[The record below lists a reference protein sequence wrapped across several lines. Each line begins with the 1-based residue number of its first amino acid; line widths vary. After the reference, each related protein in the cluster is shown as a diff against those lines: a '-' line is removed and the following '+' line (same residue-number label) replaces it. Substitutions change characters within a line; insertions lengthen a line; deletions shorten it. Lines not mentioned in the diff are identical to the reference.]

1 MDNIQGM
8 IDSGNS
14 HIVLPPGEYKGSF
27 FVNRPCILEGNN
39 TTLWANGETVIY
51 IRSAGVTLINLRVE
65 RISKNNDGAYSLST
79 EYSDTQCENIEI
91 IGPTHGFQ
99 DEDMVPEMKKQ
110 LSFGTF
116 RSETENTFT
125 FDLFTAI
132 DAEVSTQMKD
142 VMLSVSD
149 LHPGI
154 NTITATVSPISANS
168 YIYGDIILKS
178 QFVRRFYINGSS
190 SDNGELCDNKCIS
203 KISQEDCTVKPDNEI
218 VEMINTPARQSV
230 KSSVIINNIQD
241 VSERKNNTVVGTYI
255 LKRGERIYLEDYSD
269 LPIKIIMGNKGQYK
283 EMDIDPYIFM
293 LDASGSTSC
302 DEDFVYFGNTS
313 SKCGSIV
320 FNSDKSIDLNLKTV
334 PEHIERI
341 SFAYSIY
348 LPTLNYN
355 FSKVLDPYISI
366 LQSGKEI
373 FRYMANDLFAETTI
387 IFMEIYRHKFQ
398 WRINTI
404 GQGYRDGLK
413 RLCSSYG
420 LIVS

>member
-14 HIVLPPGEYKGSF
+14 HIVLPPGEYKGPF
-27 FVNRPCILEGNN
+27 FIDRPCIIEGDN
-39 TTLWANGETVIY
+39 TTLWANAETVIY
-51 IRSAGVTLINLRVE
+51 IKSAGVTLINLRVE
-65 RISKNNDGAYSLST
+65 LISKNNDSAYSLST
-79 EYSDTQCENIEI
+79 EYSDTQCDNIEI

-125 FDLFTAI
+125 FDLFMAS
-132 DAEVSTQMKD
+132 DAKVSTQMKD
-142 VMLSVSD
+142 VVLSATN

-154 NTITATVSPISANS
+154 NTITATVLPISANS

-178 QFVRRFYINGSS
+178 KFIRRFYINGSS
-190 SDNGELCDNKCIS
+190 SDTGEICSNKCIS
-203 KISQEDCTVKPDNEI
+203 RISQEECAVKPDNEI
-218 VEMINTPARQSV
+218 LEMPNVPVRQPV
-230 KSSVIINNIQD
+230 KPPVIMKDIQN
-241 VSERKNNTVVGTYI
+241 SPERKSAAVSNAYI

-269 LPIKIIMGNKGQYK
+269 LPIKIIMSNKGQYK
-283 EMDIDPYIFM
+283 KMDIDPYIFM

-334 PEHIERI
+334 PEYIERI

-348 LPTLNYN
+348 LPSPDCN
-355 FSKVLDPYISI
+355 FSNVLYPYISV
-366 LQSGKEI
+366 LQSDKEI
-373 FRYMANDLFAETTI
+373 FRYTANDLFAETTI